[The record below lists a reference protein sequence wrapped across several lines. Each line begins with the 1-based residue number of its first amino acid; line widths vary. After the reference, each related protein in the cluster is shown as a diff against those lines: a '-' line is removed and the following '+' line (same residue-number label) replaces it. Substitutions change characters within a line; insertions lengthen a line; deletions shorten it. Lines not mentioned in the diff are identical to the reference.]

1 MQYCSLYPRKFL
13 GVLNQTEMK
22 PFQLDMFFGGLPN
35 LVQGAFY
42 LGYAKNLQDF
52 TAIVW
57 PFRSQPKVIS
67 FPHACKQRFIF

>member
-1 MQYCSLYPRKFL
+1 MQYCSLYPPKFL

-42 LGYAKNLQDF
+42 LRYAKRLSRCYRNRLAVSESTKSDKL
-52 TAIVW
+52 
-57 PFRSQPKVIS
+57 SS
-67 FPHACKQRFIF
+67 CL